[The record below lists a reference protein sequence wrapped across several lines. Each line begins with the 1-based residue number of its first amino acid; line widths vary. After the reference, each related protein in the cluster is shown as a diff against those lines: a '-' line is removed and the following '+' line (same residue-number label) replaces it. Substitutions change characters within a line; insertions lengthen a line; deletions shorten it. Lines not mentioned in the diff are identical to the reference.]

1 MARMSRGTRVVALAV
16 TALLVLT
23 PAGPAS
29 ADKAVPVPRDATITL
44 TGQGEGHGRGMSQY
58 GAYSAA
64 RQGVKYRAILQMYY
78 PRTKWKQA
86 TGSIE
91 VLVSGDGDNNL
102 IVGHHKKLTDRS
114 LKSGRTWQADARG
127 ATRWKV
133 TRTPSGVNQIAYYDG
148 RWRSWKRIRGNVQ
161 LAAGG
166 RPLTLF
172 TPNGKT
178 RYRGALRSA
187 VDDHRNRVT
196 VNVLPLEQYLRGVV
210 PSEMRASTWPQHALR
225 AQAVASRT
233 YAAWRRNHPMDIA
246 YDICD
251 TALCQVY
258 GGASAEYSTSDK
270 AVRATARE
278 ILTFRRKPAFTEYSA
293 SNGGYTVSG
302 GKPYLPAK
310 KDPYEG
316 TSPDYYGWRVT
327 ISSEDLETFYG
338 LENLTRIRIARR
350 DGNGRWGG
358 RVTKLTVTT
367 EGGSSPGTYSVNVAR
382 FVSSFGLKSSLFT
395 ITSVD

>member
-1 MARMSRGTRVVALAV
+1 MARMSRGKRLLALTAA
-16 TALLVLT
+16 ALLVLT
-23 PAGPAS
+23 PTGPVA
-29 ADKAVPVPRDATITL
+29 ADDPFDVPDDATITIR
-44 TGQGEGHGRGMSQY
+44 GDGSGHGRGMSQY

-64 RQGVKYRAILQMYY
+64 RQGVKYRTILTTYY
-78 PRTKWKQA
+78 PKTKWKQA

-91 VLVSGDGDNNL
+91 VLVSRDSDNNL
-102 IVGHHKKLTDRS
+102 IVGHHKKLTVRS
-114 LKSGRTWQADARG
+114 LRAGRTWQADARG
-127 ATRWKV
+127 ATRWRV
-133 TRTPSGVNQIAYYDG
+133 TRKPSGVNQVAFLNG
-148 RWRSWKRIRGNVQ
+148 RWRSWKKIRGNVQ

-172 TPNGKT
+172 TPGGKV

-187 VDDHRNRVT
+187 VDDRENRVT

-233 YAAWRRNHPMDIA
+233 YAAWRRNRPLDVA

-258 GGASAEYSTSDK
+258 GGASAEYPTSDK

-310 KDPYEG
+310 RDPYEG
-316 TSPDYYGWRVT
+316 SSKDYYGWNIRVT
-327 ISSEDLETFYG
+327 AAQMEAKYNYDDLDVIAIEDRNG
-338 LENLTRIRIARR
+338 LGSR
-350 DGNGRWGG
+350 GG
-358 RVTKLTVTT
+358 RVLEVRVTA
-367 EGGSSPGTYSVNVAR
+367 GSGFTDTITGEAFR
-382 FVSSFGLKSSLFT
+382 RDWGLPSTLFT
-395 ITSVD
+395 ITRVD

>member
-1 MARMSRGTRVVALAV
+1 MSRGNRLLALAV
-16 TALLVLT
+16 AALLVLT
-23 PAGPAS
+23 PTGPAS
-29 ADKAVPVPRDATITL
+29 ADDPFDVPDDATITIR
-44 TGQGEGHGRGMSQY
+44 GDGSGHGRGMSQY

-64 RQGVKYRAILQMYY
+64 RQGVKYRAILQTYY
-78 PRTKWKQA
+78 PKTTWKQA
-86 TGSIE
+86 TGAIE
-91 VLVSGDGDNNL
+91 VLVSRDSDNNL
-102 IVGHHKKLTDRS
+102 VVGHHQLLTVRS
-114 LKSGRTWQADARG
+114 LKSGRTWPADARG

-133 TRTPSGVNQIAYYDG
+133 TRKPSGVNQVAFFDG
-148 RWRSWKRIRGNVQ
+148 RWRTWKKIRGNVQ

-166 RPLTLF
+166 GPLTLF
-172 TPNGKT
+172 TPSGKV

-187 VDDHRNRVT
+187 LDDNRDRVT

-233 YAAWRRNHPMDIA
+233 YAAWRRNHPLDVA

-258 GGASAEYSTSDK
+258 GGASAEYPTSDK

-293 SNGGYTVSG
+293 SNGGYTVAG
-302 GKPYLPAK
+302 DKPYLPAK

-316 TSPDYYGWRVT
+316 TSKDYYGWTVRVT
-327 ISSEDLETFYG
+327 AAQMEAEYNYDDLDVIAIED
-338 LENLTRIRIARR
+338 R
-350 DGNGRWGG
+350 DGLGPRGG
-358 RVTKLTVTT
+358 RVLEVRVTA
-367 EGGSSPGTYSVNVAR
+367 GSGFTD
-382 FVSSFGLKSSLFT
+382 T
-395 ITSVD
+395 ITGEDFRRDWGLPSTLFAITRVD

>member
-1 MARMSRGTRVVALAV
+1 
-16 TALLVLT
+16 
-23 PAGPAS
+23 
-29 ADKAVPVPRDATITL
+29 
-44 TGQGEGHGRGMSQY
+44 
-58 GAYSAA
+58 
-64 RQGVKYRAILQMYY
+64 
-78 PRTKWKQA
+78 
-86 TGSIE
+86 
-91 VLVSGDGDNNL
+91 
-102 IVGHHKKLTDRS
+102 
-114 LKSGRTWQADARG
+114 
-127 ATRWKV
+127 
-133 TRTPSGVNQIAYYDG
+133 
-148 RWRSWKRIRGNVQ
+148 
-161 LAAGG
+161 
-166 RPLTLF
+166 LF

-210 PSEMRASTWPQHALR
+210 PLEMRASTWPQHALR